1 VLAGAV
7 QRDEVGFLLGAEL
20 GLRASQS
27 PLGLGDLH
35 ALASPHPSKVGLEL
49 GDHGQDVEQ

>member
-1 VLAGAV
+1 V

-49 GDHGQDVEQ
+49 GDHGQDVEH